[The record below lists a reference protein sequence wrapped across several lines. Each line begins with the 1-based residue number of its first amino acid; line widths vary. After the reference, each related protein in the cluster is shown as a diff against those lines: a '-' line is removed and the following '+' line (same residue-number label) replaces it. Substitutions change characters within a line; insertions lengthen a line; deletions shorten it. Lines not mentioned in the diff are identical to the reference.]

1 MDKEK
6 LKQCVIR
13 LEAAIEAHRGESED
27 VAFLATFD
35 DLRKDIRDAKNNLIN
50 EPRDLG
56 LGLGR
61 L

>member
-6 LKQCVIR
+6 LKQCAIR

-35 DLRKDIRDAKNNLIN
+35 DLRKTSAMQKIA
-50 EPRDLG
+50 
-56 LGLGR
+56 
-61 L
+61 

>member
-35 DLRKDIRDAKNNLIN
+35 DLRKDIRDAKIA
-50 EPRDLG
+50 
-56 LGLGR
+56 
-61 L
+61 